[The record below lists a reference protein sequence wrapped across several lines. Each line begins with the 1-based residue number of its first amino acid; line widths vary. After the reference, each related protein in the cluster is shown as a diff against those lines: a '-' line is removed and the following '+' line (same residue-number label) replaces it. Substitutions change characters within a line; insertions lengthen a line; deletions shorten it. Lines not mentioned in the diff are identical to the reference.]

1 MPYKFPCTVDA
12 VLGDFQNFT
21 SAEAEAAAIHLD
33 SSWNDTPSV
42 YLVSNDPEVGPPIR
56 RLRSRNIK
64 HTVSVS
70 FSIDNYWYN
79 KMWIPFIK
87 LLHGGIDH
95 FLFPEITYNKKATE
109 GQTDI
114 KWRPAFFQINGG
126 SAFSIKRQDNYTYT
140 ISATVV
146 WIEEDAINAY

>member
-12 VLGDFQNFT
+12 VAADFQSFT
-21 SAEAEAAAIHLD
+21 SAEAEAATIHLD
-33 SSWNDTPSV
+33 SSWNDTPSI
-42 YLVSNDPEVGPPIR
+42 YLVSNEPEVGPPIR

-64 HTVSVS
+64 HTVTIS
-70 FSIDNYWYN
+70 FAIDNYWYN
-79 KMWIPFIK
+79 KMWLPFIK
-87 LLHGGIDH
+87 LLHGGIDP
-95 FLFPEITYNKKATE
+95 FLFPEITYNRSAAE
-109 GQTDI
+109 GQTDL
-114 KWRPAFFQINGG
+114 KWRPAFFQMNGG